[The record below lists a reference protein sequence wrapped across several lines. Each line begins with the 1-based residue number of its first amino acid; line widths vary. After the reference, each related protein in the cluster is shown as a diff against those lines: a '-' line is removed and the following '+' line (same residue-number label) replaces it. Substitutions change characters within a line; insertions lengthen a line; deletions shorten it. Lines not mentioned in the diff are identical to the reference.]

1 MLINKI
7 SMEGLK
13 ILYNSFVIDKRK
25 ERFEMI
31 LEPLQG
37 MVQLAMLSFCPV
49 GSKLSITNNI
59 LVIQEPTWSQSLSR
73 SYNKDGR
80 DDLVYIFNVIT
91 RFYKFY
97 SIYNKDGSQNQLLF
111 KLLINLAKKG
121 LDVLIQTYSN
131 SGHGSLIQSLRM
143 YKSMLDNSDVLD
155 MQKNIEEKKEDIDE
169 IFVNIR
175 NLYNENFLII
185 IYNLLLL
192 MNKDSENYI
201 SYMKGINNTYRPLSN
216 NIQKWI
222 HEHIAF

>member
-1 MLINKI
+1 MFINKI
-7 SMEGLK
+7 SMDGLK

-37 MVQLAMLSFCPV
+37 MVQLAMLSFCPP
-49 GSKLSITNNI
+49 GSKLSITSNI
-59 LVIQEPTWSQSLSR
+59 LVIQEPNWSQSLSR

-97 SIYNKDGSQNQLLF
+97 SIYNNPKSENELFF

-143 YKSMLDNSDVLD
+143 YKSMLDNKDVLD
-155 MQKNIEEKKEDIDE
+155 IQKNIEEKKEDIDE
-169 IFVNIR
+169 IFINIR
-175 NLYNENFLII
+175 EIYNQNFLIV
-185 IYNLLLL
+185 IYNLLIL
-192 MNKDSENYI
+192 MSNDTENYF
-201 SYMKGINNTYRPLSN
+201 SYMKGINHTYKPLSN

>member
-1 MLINKI
+1 MD
-7 SMEGLK
+7 GLK
-13 ILYNSFVIDKRK
+13 IIYNSVLSDKRK

-37 MVQLAMLSFCPV
+37 MVQLAMLSYCPV
-49 GSKLSITNNI
+49 GSKLSISNNI
-59 LVIQEPTWSQSLSR
+59 LIIQEPTWTQSLSR

-97 SIYNKDGSQNQLLF
+97 SVLKNSENDLLF
-111 KLLINLAKKG
+111 KLLIDLAKKG

-143 YKSMLDNSDVLD
+143 YKSMLENTDILHL
-155 MQKNIEEKKEDIDE
+155 QKNIEEKKEDIDE
-169 IFVNIR
+169 IFINIR
-175 NLYNENFLII
+175 DLYNQIHYTV

-192 MNKDSENYI
+192 MKQDTENYV
-201 SYMKGINNTYRPLSN
+201 SYMKSINNTYKPLSN

>member
-1 MLINKI
+1 MFINLI
-7 SMEGLK
+7 SMDGLK
-13 ILYNSFVIDKRK
+13 IIYNSFLSDKRK

-37 MVQLAMLSFCPV
+37 MVQLAMLSYCPL
-49 GSKLSITNNI
+49 GSKLSISNNI
-59 LVIQEPTWSQSLSR
+59 LIIQEPTWTQSLSR

-97 SIYNKDGSQNQLLF
+97 SVLKNSENDLLF
-111 KLLINLAKKG
+111 KLLIDLAKKG

-143 YKSMLDNSDVLD
+143 YKSMLENTDILHL
-155 MQKNIEEKKEDIDE
+155 QKNIEDKKEDIDG
-169 IFVNIR
+169 IFINIR
-175 NLYNENFLII
+175 DLYNQIHYTI

-192 MNKDSENYI
+192 MKQDTDNYV
-201 SYMKGINNTYRPLSN
+201 SYMKSINNTYKPLSN

>member
-1 MLINKI
+1 MD
-7 SMEGLK
+7 GLK
-13 ILYNSFVIDKRK
+13 IIYNSFLSDKRK

-37 MVQLAMLSFCPV
+37 MVQLAMLSYCPL
-49 GSKLSITNNI
+49 GSKLSISNNI
-59 LVIQEPTWSQSLSR
+59 LIIQEPTWTQSLSR

-97 SIYNKDGSQNQLLF
+97 SVLKNSENDLLF
-111 KLLINLAKKG
+111 KLLIDLAKKG

-143 YKSMLDNSDVLD
+143 YKSMLENTDILHL
-155 MQKNIEEKKEDIDE
+155 QKNIEDKKEDIDG
-169 IFVNIR
+169 IFINIR
-175 NLYNENFLII
+175 DLYNQIHYTI

-192 MNKDSENYI
+192 MKQDTDNYV
-201 SYMKGINNTYRPLSN
+201 SYMKSINNTYKPLSN

>member
-1 MLINKI
+1 MD
-7 SMEGLK
+7 GLK
-13 ILYNSFVIDKRK
+13 IIYNSVLTDKRK

-37 MVQLAMLSFCPV
+37 MVQLAMLSYCPV
-49 GSKLSITNNI
+49 GSKLSISNNI
-59 LVIQEPTWSQSLSR
+59 LVIQEPTWTQSLSR

-97 SIYNKDGSQNQLLF
+97 SVLNNSENELLF
-111 KLLINLAKKG
+111 KLLIDLAKKG

-143 YKSMLDNSDVLD
+143 YKSMLENTDILHL
-155 MQKNIEEKKEDIDE
+155 QKNIEEKKEDIDE
-169 IFVNIR
+169 IFINIR
-175 NLYNENFLII
+175 DLYNQIHYTV

-192 MNKDSENYI
+192 MKQDTENYV
-201 SYMKGINNTYRPLSN
+201 SYMKAINNTYKPLSK